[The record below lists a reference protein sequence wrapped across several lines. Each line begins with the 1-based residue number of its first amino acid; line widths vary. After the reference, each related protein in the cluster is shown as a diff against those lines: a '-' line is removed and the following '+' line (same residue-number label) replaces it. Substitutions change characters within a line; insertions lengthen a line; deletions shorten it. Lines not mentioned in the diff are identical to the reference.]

1 MKVLCMI
8 SLYDQRSSGF
18 LAYEINIISSKNLCF
33 YTHSIAYK
41 KSGAPDRRSF
51 IQQKVYTFT
60 RVAPLTKSQG
70 SRSTVPYSAKV
81 YSFYTCSTAYKKPGA
96 PNRRSLIQQ
105 KIMIFIHVAP
115 RTKSNGL
122 PIGGPLISKKTYAF
136 YTCSTAYKKQG
147 GSRSTLHT
155 SSITFSTCFA
165 AYKK

>member
-41 KSGAPDRRSF
+41 KSGAPDRRSL

-105 KIMIFIHVAP
+105 KV
-115 RTKSNGL
+115 
-122 PIGGPLISKKTYAF
+122 YAF
-136 YTCSTAYKKQG
+136 YTCSTAYKKLGLPIDGPLFSKKLMLFTRVAPHIKSQG
-147 GSRSTLHT
+147 LSISSPLLSKNLCFLHV
-155 SSITFSTCFA
+155 
-165 AYKK
+165 